1 MKGFSLIEII
11 LVVFIVGFMV
21 LFIANIPSALKI
33 VGISSRESIA
43 KEIAMTVIEDLR
55 AQSYDNLAN
64 TSDPPPSVS
73 DLRLNSLPSPSAIY
87 TITDCP
93 LTICTNGELVK
104 QAIVKISWVEAGGSR
119 SVELATLIAKGG
131 LR

>member
-21 LFIANIPSALKI
+21 LFIANIPTSLKI
-33 VGISSRESIA
+33 VGVSSRESTA
-43 KEIAMTVIEDLR
+43 KEIALKVVEDLR

-87 TITDCP
+87 TIIDCP
-93 LTICTNGELVK
+93 LSICTNGELVK
-104 QAIVKISWVEAGGSR
+104 QAKVEISWVEAGSSR
-119 SVELATLIAKGG
+119 SVELTTLIAKGG

>member
-21 LFIANIPSALKI
+21 LFIADIPSALKI
-33 VGISSRESIA
+33 VGVSSRESIA
-43 KEIAMTVIEDLR
+43 KEIALKVIEDTR

-64 TSDPPPSVS
+64 TSDPPPSIS
-73 DLRLNSLPSPSAIY
+73 DSRLGSLPSGSAIY
-87 TITDCP
+87 TIIDCP
-93 LTICTNGELVK
+93 VSICTNGELVK
-104 QAIVKISWVEAGGSR
+104 QATVKIAWVEGGSSR
-119 SVELATLIAKGG
+119 SLELVTLIAKGG